1 MSSPSDNNIKLAALI
16 AKVMQDQDLRDSF
29 VKNPDDVLR
38 DAGIEIPANAQV
50 VVAEDGPNHLNIVVP
65 SIKLAES
72 AQVDS
77 IGPDSSLTDIYRWVI
92 TQVQNNTAQEDV
104 VLEDPADAARA
115 AGAGV
120 PAALT
125 ASVLVDTDTL
135 RHIVLPWR
143 PVAGTDVQIDDSAVA
158 AIAGGKSVT
167 STYEAQTTSTTST
180 VAAEVEAVEAGV
192 VETTAAGYLEVAGAV
207 VVVAVAVFV

>member
-29 VKNPDDVLR
+29 VKNPDEVLR
-38 DAGIEIPANAQV
+38 NAGIEIPADAQV

-65 SIKLAES
+65 ATKLAES
-72 AQVDS
+72 AQVSS

-92 TQVQNNTAQEDV
+92 TQVQNNTAQEGI

-115 AGAGV
+115 AGASV
-120 PAALT
+120 PANLT

-143 PVAGTDVQIDDSAVA
+143 PIAGTDVQVSDSAVA

-167 STYEAQTTSTTST
+167 STYEAQTSSTTTT